1 MIIIANLKEKVTEV
15 DPNGN
20 LSLMAKINLSEQKNL
35 PLSVIN
41 KTDTFILKFWIKGNN
56 RTISVFSGVNKI
68 QEVRAIAEWTECT
81 IKFEANFGDLLF
93 LTLPAGE
100 YYIWHDKLE
109 NGTIA
114 SAYDKN
120 QADAENYFEQ
130 ELISLSSSIK
140 QQLDSI
146 SMSVSK
152 QVNITDKLGSRMN
165 TAESKITILSENIEL
180 KVSSSDFNGAKLISL
195 INMTSKDILISADHI
210 NLSGKVTITG
220 NNNMLDKESKDY
232 LTNISDT
239 VKNANDTASSASST
253 ASSAISTANSAS
265 STASNAISTANSA
278 KESADNT
285 SSMMKKWQY
294 HDKTTIDGNAIETG
308 TITADKINVA
318 DLYALEAKIGNFDI
332 GQNSIYNGTNSINSN
347 SNGVYVGIDGIKNVS
362 GTNMVTIKDGTLYA
376 NNANITGGSITGTT
390 IDLLSSDE
398 ETAKITVKFK
408 DTSSY
413 WYTSTIAPGAIK
425 SNKVEA
431 NTHIKVGV
439 SSQSSG
445 PLYADANYF
454 TSTVNYVILGNATTG
469 NVKLQGSVL
478 NMDCNKIGF
487 FGKTPLAKTL
497 VSNKTYLSSVTA
509 QSVGNDLNALKTA
522 LRNYGLIA

>member
-1 MIIIANLKEKVTEV
+1 MTDV

-20 LSLMAKINLSEQKNL
+20 LSVMAKINLSEQKNL
-35 PLSVIN
+35 PLAVLN

-81 IKFEANFGDLLF
+81 IKFEANYGDLLF
-93 LTLPAGE
+93 LLLPAGT

-114 SAYDKN
+114 SDYDKN
-120 QADAENYFEQ
+120 QADSEKYLSQ
-130 ELISLSSSIK
+130 ELVSMSSKINQRLDVIDLTVSK
-140 QQLDSI
+140 QITKTDNLGTRMTNAESSI
-146 SMSVSK
+146 SMMADDIK
-152 QVNITDKLGSRMN
+152 
-165 TAESKITILSENIEL
+165 L
-180 KVSSSDFNGAKLISL
+180 KVSSNDFNGAKLVSL
-195 INMTSKDILISADHI
+195 INMTPENIRISAEHI

-220 NNNMLDKESKDY
+220 SNSMLDKESKDY

-239 VKNANDTASSASST
+239 VINANETASSASN
-253 ASSAISTANSAS
+253 TANSANS
-265 STASNAISTANSA
+265 NASTALSKANDASDIANKA

-294 HDKTTIDGNAIETG
+294 HDKTTIDGNVIETG
-308 TITADKINVA
+308 TVTADKINVA

-332 GQNSIYNGTNSINSN
+332 GQNSIYNGTDSINSN
-347 SNGVYVGIDGIKNVS
+347 SNGVYVGIDGIRNVS
-362 GTNMVTIKDGTLYA
+362 GANTVTIKDGTLYA

-445 PLYADANYF
+445 PLYADANHF

-487 FGKTPLAKTL
+487 FGKTPLTKTL

>member
-1 MIIIANLKEKVTEV
+1 
-15 DPNGN
+15 
-20 LSLMAKINLSEQKNL
+20 MAKINLSEQKNL
-35 PLSVIN
+35 PLAVLN
-41 KTDTFILKFWIKGNN
+41 KTDTFILKFWIKGNS

-93 LTLPAGE
+93 LRLPAGE

-152 QVNITDKLGSRMN
+152 QVNITDKLGSRMT

-180 KVSSSDFNGAKLISL
+180 KVSSSDFNGAKLVSL
-195 INMTSKDILISADHI
+195 INMTPEDIRISAEHI

-253 ASSAISTANSAS
+253 ASSAIS
-265 STASNAISTANSA
+265 IANSA
-278 KESADNT
+278 KESANNT
-285 SSMMKKWQY
+285 SSMIKKWQY
-294 HDKTTIDGNAIETG
+294 HDKTTIDGNVIETG
-308 TITADKINVA
+308 TVTADKINVA
-318 DLYALEAKIGNFDI
+318 DLYALNAKIGNFDI
-332 GQNSIYNGTNSINSN
+332 GQNSIYNGTDSINSN
-347 SNGVYVGIDGIKNVS
+347 SNGVYVGIDGIRNVS
-362 GTNMVTIKDGTLYA
+362 GANTVTIKDGTLYA

-413 WYTSTIAPGAIK
+413 WYTSTIAPGVIK

>member
-1 MIIIANLKEKVTEV
+1 
-15 DPNGN
+15 
-20 LSLMAKINLSEQKNL
+20 MAKINLSEQKNL
-35 PLSVIN
+35 PLAVLN
-41 KTDTFILKFWIKGNN
+41 KTDTFILKFWIKGNS
-56 RTISVFSGVNKI
+56 RTISVFSGMNKI

-93 LTLPAGE
+93 LRLPAGE

-152 QVNITDKLGSRMN
+152 QVNITDKLGSRMT

-180 KVSSSDFNGAKLISL
+180 KVSSSDFNGAKLVSL
-195 INMTSKDILISADHI
+195 INMTPEDIRISAGHI

-220 NNNMLDKESKDY
+220 SNSMLDKESKDY
-232 LTNISDT
+232 MTNISDT
-239 VKNANDTASSASST
+239 VKNANEIASSASST
-253 ASSAISTANSAS
+253 ANDAMLTADRAKTS
-265 STASNAISTANSA
+265 ASNAISTANGANSNASTALSKANNASDIANKA

-285 SSMMKKWQY
+285 SNILKTWQY
-294 HDKTTIDGNAIETG
+294 HDKTTIDGNVIETG
-308 TITADKINVA
+308 TVTADKINVA

-332 GQNSIYNGTNSINSN
+332 GQNSIYNGTDSINSN
-347 SNGVYVGIDGIKNVS
+347 SNGVYVGIDGIRNVS
-362 GTNMVTIKDGTLYA
+362 GANTVTIKEGTLYA

-413 WYTSTIAPGAIK
+413 WYTSTIAPGVIK

-431 NTHIKVGV
+431 NTHIKVGI

>member
-1 MIIIANLKEKVTEV
+1 MIFIANLKEKVTEV

-152 QVNITDKLGSRMN
+152 QVNITDKLGSRMT

-180 KVSSSDFNGAKLISL
+180 KVSSSDFNGAKLVSL
-195 INMTSKDILISADHI
+195 INMTPEDIRISAEHI

-253 ASSAISTANSAS
+253 ASSAIS
-265 STASNAISTANSA
+265 IANSA
-278 KESADNT
+278 KESANNT
-285 SSMMKKWQY
+285 SSMIKKWQY
-294 HDKTTIDGNAIETG
+294 HDKTTIDGNVIETG
-308 TITADKINVA
+308 TVTADKINVA
-318 DLYALEAKIGNFDI
+318 DLYALNAKIGNFDI
-332 GQNSIYNGTNSINSN
+332 GQNSIYNGTDSINSN
-347 SNGVYVGIDGIKNVS
+347 SNGVYVGIDGIRNVS
-362 GTNMVTIKDGTLYA
+362 GANTVTIKDGTLYA

-413 WYTSTIAPGAIK
+413 WYTSTIAPGVIK